1 MTEFWAMGGYG
12 AYVWSSVGLSLL
24 VIGYNLLIPY
34 LRHRRLLQ
42 SWRQQQQEEARLHE
56 SG

>member
-1 MTEFWAMGGYG
+1 MSEFFSMGGYG

-24 VIGYNLLIPY
+24 VMGYNLLIPY
-34 LRHRRLLQ
+34 WRHQRLLQ

>member
-1 MTEFWAMGGYG
+1 VTEFWAMGGYG

-56 SG
+56 SS